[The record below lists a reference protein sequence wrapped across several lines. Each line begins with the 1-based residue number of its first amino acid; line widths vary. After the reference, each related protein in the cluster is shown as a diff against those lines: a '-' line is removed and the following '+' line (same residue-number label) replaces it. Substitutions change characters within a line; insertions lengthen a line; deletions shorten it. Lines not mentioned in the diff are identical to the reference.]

1 MPPQLYEHTPVFA
14 SSAHLLPQDFLTSA
28 YLLTSKD
35 RFLTR
40 PEISQFVAYM
50 TGARLRTLWLL
61 HA

>member
-1 MPPQLYEHTPVFA
+1 MFA

-50 TGARLRTLWLL
+50 TGALLRALWLL

>member
-1 MPPQLYEHTPVFA
+1 MHQPHPVGHKQTQPA
-14 SSAHLLPQDFLTSA
+14 RRPDPQDFLTSA

-50 TGARLRTLWLL
+50 TGALRVLC
-61 HA
+61 AVDV